1 MARATILER
10 RLGAKRHLLELPG
23 TRWHY
28 FALSEVAL
36 EFRLKPIKHL
46 VELVNDL
53 ARDGYIEVRDSP
65 ILHGELHEAT
75 LVDLRVTERGK
86 KYLALVPRDAV
97 RASSECLEG
106 VWPRKPS
113 KYHHIPNYVGL

>member
-23 TRWHY
+23 TNWHY
-28 FALSEVAL
+28 FPLSEVAL
-36 EFRLKPIKHL
+36 EFQLKPIRHL

-53 ARDGYIEVRDSP
+53 EKDGYVEVMNSP
-65 ILHGELHEAT
+65 ILHGDRKEAT
-75 LVDLRVTERGK
+75 LVNIRVTERGK
-86 KYLALVPRDAV
+86 KYLALMPKDAV
-97 RASSECLEG
+97 RASSEFLDG

-113 KYHHIPNYVGL
+113 KYHRIPGL